1 MKEKIDNL
9 NKKYLEI
16 LINRVETFIEILPNT
31 IRTIMKEVEEDNKKN
46 LSSFN
51 YKVIVKRE
59 VGVYLSKLKMYC
71 QAHFTGL
78 YSDPFCLLYK

>member
-1 MKEKIDNL
+1 
-9 NKKYLEI
+9 
-16 LINRVETFIEILPNT
+16 
-31 IRTIMKEVEEDNKKN
+31 MKEVEEDNKKN

-71 QAHFTGL
+71 LAHFTGL